1 MKIESVKQWSTE
13 KISQYILYVLVGLI
27 VLIFILFYL
36 IGFDLPFLDNPAFNA
51 PLFTDGVI
59 ALMWLM
65 LIFALGLVVWS
76 FVKSY
81 RSQTKGTQSD
91 VPRFC
96 SRK

>member
-51 PLFTDGVI
+51 DRKS
-59 ALMWLM
+59 
-65 LIFALGLVVWS
+65 VV
-76 FVKSY
+76 
-81 RSQTKGTQSD
+81 
-91 VPRFC
+91 
-96 SRK
+96 